1 MSAEPIV
8 PASVS
13 PPKAAP
19 VRAMRVE
26 YVDFQDVA
34 EHREFRFRVHAIEGP
49 IERRVRVAV
58 SAFAGR
64 VGFRTGPMSA
74 IRSCSRPWLRAD
86 VTSMETITV
95 DEADLA
101 RYAEAHTKAPKH
113 RSWSATSPATPVAPR
128 EHAGTPAPARRP
140 SPSWLFP
147 CSRGGRRPPRGLR
160 PRGDERADGVH
171 TVIHFDEDGPKR
183 FVTAILAVDVLSTPP
198 HLGDGTPR
206 KEPALLLSGLQASA
220 GSALRAAP
228 SGSFRTSDTSSR
240 TMVLALRRR
249 VARPGGQA
257 SAVRFPRAHEL
268 QQRAA
273 IRRAS
278 RRGRARRRCGSA

>member
-64 VGFRTGPMSA
+64 VRLQDGPDVCYQKLLQTLA
-74 IRSCSRPWLRAD
+74 AAD
-86 VTSMETITV
+86 VTSLETITV

-113 RSWSATSPATPVAPR
+113 RSWPATSPATPVAPR
-128 EHAGTPAPARRP
+128 EHAGTPAPARRAEP
-140 SPSWLFP
+140 VVAVPVLQ
-147 CSRGGRRPPRGLR
+147 GGQRVRHAVFGLGVMSA
-160 PRGDERADGVH
+160 PTGVH

-183 FVTAILAVDVLSTPP
+183 FVTAILAVDVLSTP
-198 HLGDGTPR
+198 HTWETGPR
-206 KEPALLLSGLQASA
+206 GKN
-220 GSALRAAP
+220 
-228 SGSFRTSDTSSR
+228 
-240 TMVLALRRR
+240 
-249 VARPGGQA
+249 RPC
-257 SAVRFPRAHEL
+257 S
-268 QQRAA
+268 
-273 IRRAS
+273 
-278 RRGRARRRCGSA
+278 